1 MSLFLSTLLLLAT
14 SLLPG
19 YHQAIGPP
27 QKRQIQA
34 SIQGTIQNTRE
45 HEFLPNKNGEK
56 ERKAEDHLMRMPNS
70 EKAKDKKLKDDMRS
84 TLAKKHQQLNQQS
97 KEFPI
102 FLHFPGE
109 GRVEN
114 KADDKEVRG
123 VTNKEAEIAPTME
136 GEIPTMGGEIPTMEG
151 EIADA
156 AKRTGILNNFIPNE
170 TVTDRKKMKRK
181 IQIERNLKTLTQE
194 VNKKMEKEVN
204 KEVDKGVVNE
214 ASKEEVN
221 KEMDTEADNVAN
233 KEMYKERQQKRLN
246 KIEATKAVDKEM
258 YKKPHQNGFK
268 KSETRKE
275 VFHAIP
281 NMEDDLAT
289 VEIRTEALKKRK
301 YNYLK
306 TLKNAMPLKSMNID
320 KFRAQKSLKKSE
332 ATKDV
337 SSSFD
342 SAAARREIISFAKD
356 IGGELQRKTA
366 KTSNMAIEDQIEEGK
381 KEKNEGNNHWLRK
394 YYRRLG

>member
-1 MSLFLSTLLLLAT
+1 MNLFLSTLLLLAT

-109 GRVEN
+109 GGVED

-123 VTNKEAEIAPTME
+123 VTNKEAEIA
-136 GEIPTMGGEIPTMEG
+136 PTMEG

-214 ASKEEVN
+214 ASKEVN

-268 KSETRKE
+268 KSETRKK

-320 KFRAQKSLKKSE
+320 KIRGQKSLKKSE

>member
-1 MSLFLSTLLLLAT
+1 
-14 SLLPG
+14 
-19 YHQAIGPP
+19 
-27 QKRQIQA
+27 
-34 SIQGTIQNTRE
+34 
-45 HEFLPNKNGEK
+45 
-56 ERKAEDHLMRMPNS
+56 MRMPNS

-109 GRVEN
+109 GGVED

-123 VTNKEAEIAPTME
+123 VTNKEAEIAPN
-136 GEIPTMGGEIPTMEG
+136 MEG

-246 KIEATKAVDKEM
+246 KIEATKEVDKEM

-281 NMEDDLAT
+281 NMEDDLAA
-289 VEIRTEALKKRK
+289 VETRTEALKKRK

-320 KFRAQKSLKKSE
+320 KIRTQKSLKKSE

-356 IGGELQRKTA
+356 IGGEVQRKT
-366 KTSNMAIEDQIEEGK
+366 NMAIEDQIEEGK
-381 KEKNEGNNHWLRK
+381 KEKNEGNNLWLRK

>member
-1 MSLFLSTLLLLAT
+1 MNLFLSTLLLLAT

-19 YHQAIGPP
+19 YHQAIGSP
-27 QKRQIQA
+27 QKQQIQA

-97 KEFPI
+97 KEFPT

-109 GRVEN
+109 GGVED

-123 VTNKEAEIAPTME
+123 VTNKEAEIAPN
-136 GEIPTMGGEIPTMEG
+136 MEG

-194 VNKKMEKEVN
+194 VKKKMEKELN
-204 KEVDKGVVNE
+204 KEVYKGVVNE
-214 ASKEEVN
+214 ASKEIN

-233 KEMYKERQQKRLN
+233 KEMYKERQQKRFN
-246 KIEATKAVDKEM
+246 KIEATKEVDKEM
-258 YKKPHQNGFK
+258 YKKRHQNGFK
-268 KSETRKE
+268 KSETRKK

-366 KTSNMAIEDQIEEGK
+366 KTSKMAFEDQIEEGK

>member
-1 MSLFLSTLLLLAT
+1 MNLFLSTLLLLAT

-27 QKRQIQA
+27 KKQQIQA
-34 SIQGTIQNTRE
+34 SIQGMIQNTRE

-109 GRVEN
+109 GGVED

-123 VTNKEAEIAPTME
+123 VTNKEAEIA
-136 GEIPTMGGEIPTMEG
+136 PTMEG

-221 KEMDTEADNVAN
+221 KEMDTEADNVAK

-246 KIEATKAVDKEM
+246 KIEATKEVDKEM
-258 YKKPHQNGFK
+258 YKKRHQNGFK

-281 NMEDDLAT
+281 NMEDDLAA
-289 VEIRTEALKKRK
+289 VETRTEALKKRK

-306 TLKNAMPLKSMNID
+306 TLKNAMPLKSMNIY
-320 KFRAQKSLKKSE
+320 KFGAQKSLKKSE
-332 ATKDV
+332 ATKDF

-366 KTSNMAIEDQIEEGK
+366 NTSNMAIEHQIEEGK
-381 KEKNEGNNHWLRK
+381 KEKNEGNNLWLRK

>member
-1 MSLFLSTLLLLAT
+1 MNLFLSTLLLLAT

-27 QKRQIQA
+27 QKQQIKG
-34 SIQGTIQNTRE
+34 SILGKIQNTRE

-97 KEFPI
+97 KEFPT

-109 GRVEN
+109 GGVED

-123 VTNKEAEIAPTME
+123 VTNKEAEIA
-136 GEIPTMGGEIPTMEG
+136 PTMEG

-181 IQIERNLKTLTQE
+181 IQNERNLKTLTQE

-204 KEVDKGVVNE
+204 KEVYKEVDMGVDSE
-214 ASKEEVN
+214 ASKEVN
-221 KEMDTEADNVAN
+221 KEMDTEADNVAK

-246 KIEATKAVDKEM
+246 EIEATKEVNKEM

-281 NMEDDLAT
+281 NMEDDLAA
-289 VEIRTEALKKRK
+289 VEIRTEALEKRK

-306 TLKNAMPLKSMNID
+306 TLKNAMPLKSTNID

-356 IGGELQRKTA
+356 IGGEVQRKT
-366 KTSNMAIEDQIEEGK
+366 NMAIEDQIEEGK

>member
-1 MSLFLSTLLLLAT
+1 MNLFLSTLLLLAT

-27 QKRQIQA
+27 QKQQIKG
-34 SIQGTIQNTRE
+34 SILGKIQNTRE

-109 GRVEN
+109 GGVED

-123 VTNKEAEIAPTME
+123 VTNKEAEIA
-136 GEIPTMGGEIPTMEG
+136 PTMEG

-181 IQIERNLKTLTQE
+181 IQNERNLKTLTQE

-221 KEMDTEADNVAN
+221 KEMDTEADNVAK

-246 KIEATKAVDKEM
+246 EIEATKEVNKEM

-281 NMEDDLAT
+281 NMEDDLAA
-289 VEIRTEALKKRK
+289 VETRTEALKKRK

-306 TLKNAMPLKSMNID
+306 TLKNAMPLKSMNIY
-320 KFRAQKSLKKSE
+320 KFGAQKSLKNSE

-366 KTSNMAIEDQIEEGK
+366 NTSNMAIEDQIEEGK
-381 KEKNEGNNHWLRK
+381 KEKNEGNNLWLRK